1 MRLDINYWKKSVK
14 KKNKHM
20 EAKQHTTNNKENTEE
35 IKEKTKNTY
44 KQMTMKT
51 RQPKTY
57 GMRQRQF

>member
-57 GMRQRQF
+57 GMQQRQF